1 MALVSGAVQR
11 VKIRLFVEG
20 VEIPCISATVQSA
33 PNSPLVCSLQV
44 LPLAEGTRFLP
55 RSIIHLFFIDEF
67 EAEVPNIRTTEKGRK
82 VASTTFERVKERE
95 SKATDVEVESDVNDH
110 RLQHYKLLFVGELM
124 GFAWSKSPRSR
135 SLVLQCSDLSNYW
148 DYAYQHNNTDLF
160 GPGYKA
166 LFSGG
171 STNLF
176 TDLLSSPGEI
186 ASKIL
191 QTPSTRYPQL
201 KGLLGGIVHLLEAI
215 GGSYYYDKKYAGHN
229 LFFSIAELR
238 LHITQMITAYDKD
251 PTSSA
256 LMGGGYD
263 ALFGRSLGSL
273 GDQVSFRTVVNKLV
287 SFIFHETYA
296 QPCPKFS
303 PGSGS
308 TVSGFTRKK
317 VSDYPEMAGAM
328 ALSEGVLQL
337 VRTTLGLIDTDKAAA
352 GKQAAQL
359 RIAKNSCER
368 VSRAV
373 RAVKGQAASAAK
385 QIAAALAT
393 TSNQLGIAANSL
405 NPTTYEVA
413 RMAPMRRQ
421 GDDTPVDTTPVT
433 GTTPANYGTVR
444 TALEKIVSLL
454 APLKRLEVNTNSS
467 KEAVPASLK
476 QQIFRPDVW
485 FSAPP
490 RCNVLFPDHYL
501 QLNFN
506 RSFMAE
512 PTRLMLKTHDEF
524 FGEDELFDNFYFA
537 PKALTVK
544 AEANTLRNI
553 LQNDVM
559 DHELFTG
566 ILPVFEKMGEF
577 NIFAAKSGV
586 VNGKVGK
593 VGAAQRAT
601 NFLYFKYRFAARQM
615 QVACRFIPYI
625 ACGFPG
631 LVIDKYVDLDAI
643 KGYGQSRGTTADSQ
657 GYASGLSPLLGT
669 HFLGNFTEVTHQLD
683 QRTGT
688 TSINCSYARQV
699 DETTEFLGAQQE
711 TMTKV
716 IKQQDEKSLRSS
728 VAAAI
733 YPPRIGS
740 MGPGRGR
747 IVAVEDVTSDYAMLD
762 GKGSTQSLPLLGADR
777 DKKTKQLTLKV
788 PVGIRQ
794 LASAYGA
801 AVAEYVGDQFILVE
815 FRAFRVSET
824 KQIETSETVFLPPEE
839 YIRPNWYG
847 ACWAPSNISEVYY
860 DFFDIGSITEATQV
874 QNSDGDEAG
883 GVYGSNDATAIL
895 NHISETGEDIKLAA
909 NQILALSQ
917 TKNATIAQA
926 VALLVLSYSVVRHG
940 KFDTDAFIRSYTWR
954 PIATLLDMFGSNDLT
969 LSEDGLDVLQGIE
982 GFHSRAFGPFDNLF
996 GLVPP
1001 EVNEILGLKE
1011 GSTASHRADTRKRKR
1026 AAVLEYAATLKLGRV
1041 ILG

>member
-1 MALVSGAVQR
+1 MAVMSGAVQR
-11 VKIRLFVEG
+11 VKVRLFVEG

-33 PNSPLVCSLQV
+33 PNSPLMCSLQI
-44 LPLAEGTRFLP
+44 LPLSEGTRFLP
-55 RSIIHLFFIDEF
+55 RSIVHLFFIDEF
-67 EAEVPNIRTTEKGRK
+67 EVEVPNILTTTKGRK
-82 VASTTFERVKERE
+82 VADTTFEQVKKRE
-95 SKATDVEVESDVNDH
+95 GQEPNLEFSDSDVNDH
-110 RLQHYKLLFVGELM
+110 RLQNYKLLFVGEIM
-124 GFAWSKSPRSR
+124 GFSWSKSPRSR
-135 SLVLQCSDLSNYW
+135 SLVLQCADLSNYW

-176 TDLLSSPGEI
+176 TDILASPGEI

-191 QTPSTRYPQL
+191 QTPSTRYPSL

-215 GGSYYYDKKYAGHN
+215 GGSYYYDKKYAGQN

-251 PTSSA
+251 PTSAS
-256 LMGGGYD
+256 LMGGGWD

-317 VSDYPEMAGAM
+317 ASEYPELLGFVAQ
-328 ALSEGVLQL
+328 AL
-337 VRTTLGLIDTDKAAA
+337 T
-352 GKQAAQL
+352 AAQL
-359 RIAKNSCER
+359 AEETLRLLEEE
-368 VSRAV
+368 
-373 RAVKGQAASAAK
+373 GSAAGQVTALRSAK
-385 QIAAALAT
+385 SNCELLSRNARRIRGNLASTATQLASGLAT
-393 TSNQLGIAANSL
+393 GANQLGVAATGIQQSSAKASTRGTDTVKAAL
-405 NPTTYEVA
+405 
-413 RMAPMRRQ
+413 RQ
-421 GDDTPVDTTPVT
+421 
-433 GTTPANYGTVR
+433 A
-444 TALEKIVSLL
+444 VSVLK
-454 APLKRLEVNTNSS
+454 PLGRLEVSTNTN
-467 KEAVPASLK
+467 KTAVPASLK

-490 RCNVLFPDHYL
+490 RCNVLFPDHYT
-501 QLNFN
+501 QLNFS

-537 PKALTVK
+537 PKSLTLK

-615 QVACRFIPYI
+615 QVSCRFIPYI

-631 LVIDKYVDLDAI
+631 LVIDKYVDIEAI
-643 KGYGQSRGTTADSQ
+643 KGYSQSRGTTSDSQ
-657 GYASGLSPLLGT
+657 GYASGLPPLLGT

-688 TSINCSYARQV
+688 TNINCSYARQV
-699 DETTEFLGAQQE
+699 DETVEFLGAQQE
-711 TMTKV
+711 TVTKV
-716 IKQQDEKSLRSS
+716 IKQQDTSSLRSTV
-728 VAAAI
+728 VAAVF
-733 YPPRIGS
+733 PPRIGS

-747 IVAVEDVTSDYAMLD
+747 IVTVEDVTRDYAMLD
-762 GKGSTQSLPLLGADR
+762 GKGSAQALPLLGADR
-777 DKKTKQLTLKV
+777 DKRTKQLTLEAH
-788 PVGIRQ
+788 VGVRK
-794 LASAYGA
+794 LASEYGS
-801 AVAEYVGDQFILVE
+801 AVAEFVGDKNIMIE
-815 FRAFRVSET
+815 FRAFRVGET
-824 KQIETSETVFLPPEE
+824 KQVESSETVFLPPEE

-860 DFFDIGSITEATQV
+860 DFFDTGSITEATQV
-874 QNSDGDEAG
+874 QNSDGDDSS
-883 GVYGSNDATAIL
+883 GVFGSNDATAVL
-895 NHISETGEDIKLAA
+895 NHIAETGEDIKLAS

-917 TKNATIAQA
+917 TKNATIAEA

-954 PIATLLDMFGSNDLT
+954 PIASLLDMFGSNDLV
-969 LSEDGLDVLQGIE
+969 LSEDGREVLQGIE
-982 GFHSRAFGPFDNLF
+982 GFHSRAFGPFDDLF

-1001 EVNEILGLKE
+1001 EVNDLLGLKE
-1011 GSTASHRADTRKRKR
+1011 GSASSRRADTRKRKR
-1026 AAVLEYAATLKLGRV
+1026 EAVMEYLATLKIGRV
-1041 ILG
+1041 LLG

>member
-1 MALVSGAVQR
+1 MSGAVQR
-11 VKIRLFVEG
+11 VKVRLFVEG

-55 RSIIHLFFIDEF
+55 RSIVHLFFVDEF
-67 EAEVPNIRTTEKGRK
+67 EVEVPNLRTTAKGRK
-82 VASTTFERVKERE
+82 VASTTFEKVKERE
-95 SKATDVEVESDVNDH
+95 GTEPELEITDSDVNDH
-110 RLQHYKLLFVGELM
+110 RLQHYKLLFVGEIM

-176 TDLLSSPGEI
+176 TDFLSSPGEI

-215 GGSYYYDKKYAGHN
+215 GGSYYYDKKYAGQN

-303 PGSGS
+303 PGTGS

-317 VSDYPEMAGAM
+317 VLDYPEMAGAI
-328 ALSEGVLQL
+328 ALSEGILQL
-337 VRTTLGLIDTDKAAA
+337 VRATLELLDSDKAAA

-373 RAVKGQAASAAK
+373 RAVKGPVASVAK
-385 QIAAALAT
+385 QVASALAT
-393 TSNQLGIAANSL
+393 ASNQLGVAANSL
-405 NPTTYEVA
+405 NPSTYEEA
-413 RMAPMRRQ
+413 RQQPMQRQ
-421 GDDTPVDTTPVT
+421 GDNTPVDTTPVT
-433 GTTPANYGTVR
+433 GTTPANYGAVR
-444 TALEKIVSLL
+444 TALEKVISVL
-454 APLKRLEVNTNSS
+454 APLKRLEVNTNTS
-467 KEAVPASLK
+467 KEAIPASLK

-733 YPPRIGS
+733 YPPRVGS

-860 DFFDIGSITEATQV
+860 DFFDTGSITEATQV

-883 GVYGSNDATAIL
+883 GVYGTNDATAIL

-909 NQILALSQ
+909 NQILSLSQ
-917 TKNATIAQA
+917 TKEATIAQS

-969 LSEDGLDVLQGIE
+969 LSEDGLDVVQGIE

-1041 ILG
+1041 LLG

>member
-1 MALVSGAVQR
+1 M
-11 VKIRLFVEG
+11 KIRLFVEG

-67 EAEVPNIRTTEKGRK
+67 EAEVPNLRTTEKGRK
-82 VASTTFERVKERE
+82 VANTTFERVKERE
-95 SKATDVEVESDVNDH
+95 SKATDIEVDSDVNDH

-171 STNLF
+171 ATNLF
-176 TDLLSSPGEI
+176 TDFLSSPGEI

-191 QTPSTRYPQL
+191 QTPSTRYPNL

-215 GGSYYYDKKYAGHN
+215 GGSYYYDKKYAGQN

-251 PTSSA
+251 PTSAA

-328 ALSEGVLQL
+328 ALADGVLEL
-337 VRTTLGLIDTDKAAA
+337 ARATLGLIESDKAEA
-352 GKQAAQL
+352 GKQVASF
-359 RIAKNSCER
+359 RIAKTSCER

-373 RAVKGQAASAAK
+373 RSTKGPAASVAK
-385 QIAAALAT
+385 QIASALAV
-393 TSNQLGIAANSL
+393 TSSQLGVAASNLAS
-405 NPTTYEVA
+405 A
-413 RMAPMRRQ
+413 
-421 GDDTPVDTTPVT
+421 
-433 GTTPANYGTVR
+433 PANYKAAR
-444 TALEKIVSLL
+444 TALEKVISVL
-454 APLKRLEVNTNSS
+454 APLKRLEVNTNTS
-467 KEAVPASLK
+467 KEAIPASLK

-688 TSINCSYARQV
+688 TNINCSYARQV

-733 YPPRIGS
+733 YPPRVGS

-777 DKKTKQLTLKV
+777 DKKTKQLTLRV

-860 DFFDIGSITEATQV
+860 DFFDTGSITEATQV

-883 GVYGSNDATAIL
+883 GVYGTNDATAIL

-909 NQILALSQ
+909 NQILSLSQ
-917 TKNATIAQA
+917 TKEATIAQS

-1026 AAVLEYAATLKLGRV
+1026 AAVMEYLATLKLGRV

>member
-1 MALVSGAVQR
+1 
-11 VKIRLFVEG
+11 
-20 VEIPCISATVQSA
+20 
-33 PNSPLVCSLQV
+33 
-44 LPLAEGTRFLP
+44 
-55 RSIIHLFFIDEF
+55 
-67 EAEVPNIRTTEKGRK
+67 
-82 VASTTFERVKERE
+82 
-95 SKATDVEVESDVNDH
+95 
-110 RLQHYKLLFVGELM
+110 
-124 GFAWSKSPRSR
+124 
-135 SLVLQCSDLSNYW
+135 
-148 DYAYQHNNTDLF
+148 
-160 GPGYKA
+160 
-166 LFSGG
+166 
-171 STNLF
+171 
-176 TDLLSSPGEI
+176 
-186 ASKIL
+186 
-191 QTPSTRYPQL
+191 
-201 KGLLGGIVHLLEAI
+201 
-215 GGSYYYDKKYAGHN
+215 
-229 LFFSIAELR
+229 
-238 LHITQMITAYDKD
+238 
-251 PTSSA
+251 
-256 LMGGGYD
+256 
-263 ALFGRSLGSL
+263 
-273 GDQVSFRTVVNKLV
+273 
-287 SFIFHETYA
+287 
-296 QPCPKFS
+296 
-303 PGSGS
+303 
-308 TVSGFTRKK
+308 
-317 VSDYPEMAGAM
+317 
-328 ALSEGVLQL
+328 
-337 VRTTLGLIDTDKAAA
+337 
-352 GKQAAQL
+352 
-359 RIAKNSCER
+359 
-368 VSRAV
+368 
-373 RAVKGQAASAAK
+373 
-385 QIAAALAT
+385 
-393 TSNQLGIAANSL
+393 
-405 NPTTYEVA
+405 
-413 RMAPMRRQ
+413 
-421 GDDTPVDTTPVT
+421 
-433 GTTPANYGTVR
+433 
-444 TALEKIVSLL
+444 
-454 APLKRLEVNTNSS
+454 
-467 KEAVPASLK
+467 
-476 QQIFRPDVW
+476 
-485 FSAPP
+485 
-490 RCNVLFPDHYL
+490 
-501 QLNFN
+501 
-506 RSFMAE
+506 
-512 PTRLMLKTHDEF
+512 MLKTHDEF

>member
-1 MALVSGAVQR
+1 

-166 LFSGG
+166 MFSGG
-171 STNLF
+171 ATNLF
-176 TDLLSSPGEI
+176 TDFLSSPGEI

-191 QTPSTRYPQL
+191 QTPSTRYPNL

-215 GGSYYYDKKYAGHN
+215 GGSYYYDKKYAGQN

-251 PTSSA
+251 PTSAA

-317 VSDYPEMAGAM
+317 ASDYPEMAGAM
-328 ALSEGVLQL
+328 VLADGVLEL
-337 VRTTLGLIDTDKAAA
+337 ARTTLDLIESDKAEA
-352 GKQAAQL
+352 GKQSINL
-359 RIAKNSCER
+359 RTAKTSCER

-373 RAVKGQAASAAK
+373 RSTKGPAASVAK
-385 QIAAALAT
+385 QIASALAV
-393 TSNQLGIAANSL
+393 TSSQLGIAAGGLS
-405 NPTTYEVA
+405 PASFEGIPS
-413 RMAPMRRQ
+413 APNHK
-421 GDDTPVDTTPVT
+421 
-433 GTTPANYGTVR
+433 AAR
-444 TALEKIVSLL
+444 TALEKIVSVLS
-454 APLKRLEVNTNSS
+454 PLKRLEVNTNNN

-631 LVIDKYVDLDAI
+631 
-643 KGYGQSRGTTADSQ
+643 
-657 GYASGLSPLLGT
+657 
-669 HFLGNFTEVTHQLD
+669 
-683 QRTGT
+683 
-688 TSINCSYARQV
+688 
-699 DETTEFLGAQQE
+699 
-711 TMTKV
+711 
-716 IKQQDEKSLRSS
+716 
-728 VAAAI
+728 
-733 YPPRIGS
+733 
-740 MGPGRGR
+740 
-747 IVAVEDVTSDYAMLD
+747 
-762 GKGSTQSLPLLGADR
+762 
-777 DKKTKQLTLKV
+777 
-788 PVGIRQ
+788 
-794 LASAYGA
+794 
-801 AVAEYVGDQFILVE
+801 
-815 FRAFRVSET
+815 
-824 KQIETSETVFLPPEE
+824 
-839 YIRPNWYG
+839 
-847 ACWAPSNISEVYY
+847 
-860 DFFDIGSITEATQV
+860 
-874 QNSDGDEAG
+874 
-883 GVYGSNDATAIL
+883 
-895 NHISETGEDIKLAA
+895 
-909 NQILALSQ
+909 
-917 TKNATIAQA
+917 KN
-926 VALLVLSYSVVRHG
+926 
-940 KFDTDAFIRSYTWR
+940 
-954 PIATLLDMFGSNDLT
+954 
-969 LSEDGLDVLQGIE
+969 
-982 GFHSRAFGPFDNLF
+982 
-996 GLVPP
+996 
-1001 EVNEILGLKE
+1001 
-1011 GSTASHRADTRKRKR
+1011 
-1026 AAVLEYAATLKLGRV
+1026 
-1041 ILG
+1041 

>member
-1 MALVSGAVQR
+1 VSGAVQR

-20 VEIPCISATVQSA
+20 VEIPCISATVQAA

-55 RSIIHLFFIDEF
+55 RSIIHLFFVDEF
-67 EAEVPNIRTTEKGRK
+67 ETEVPNIRTTEKGRK
-82 VASTTFERVKERE
+82 VASTTFEKVKERE
-95 SKATDVEVESDVNDH
+95 GKGSDLTFDSDVNDH
-110 RLQHYKLLFVGELM
+110 RLQNYKLLFVGELM

-135 SLVLQCSDLSNYW
+135 SLILQCSDLSNYW

-171 STNLF
+171 ATNLF
-176 TDLLSSPGEI
+176 TDFLSSPGEI

-191 QTPSTRYPQL
+191 QTPSTRYPNL

-215 GGSYYYDKKYAGHN
+215 GGSYYYDKKYAGQN

-251 PTSSA
+251 PTSAA

-263 ALFGRSLGSL
+263 ALFGRSLGAL

-308 TVSGFTRKK
+308 TVSGFTRRK
-317 VSDYPEMAGAM
+317 VSDYPELAGAM
-328 ALSEGVLQL
+328 VLADGVLEL
-337 VRTTLGLIDTDKAAA
+337 VRTTLDLIESDKAAA
-352 GKQAAQL
+352 GKQAANL
-359 RIAKNSCER
+359 RIAKGSCEK
-368 VSRAV
+368 VSRSV
-373 RAVKGQAASAAK
+373 RSTKGPAASVAK
-385 QIAAALAT
+385 QIASALAV
-393 TSNQLGIAANSL
+393 TSSQLGVAASSL
-405 NPTTYEVA
+405 A
-413 RMAPMRRQ
+413 SA
-421 GDDTPVDTTPVT
+421 
-433 GTTPANYGTVR
+433 PANDKAAR
-444 TALEKIVSLL
+444 TALGKVVSVLS
-454 APLKRLEVNTNSS
+454 PLKRLEVNTNNS

-537 PKALTVK
+537 PKALTLK

-615 QVACRFIPYI
+615 QVSCRFIPYI

-699 DETTEFLGAQQE
+699 DETAEFLGVQQE
-711 TMTKV
+711 TVTKV
-716 IKQQDEKSLRSS
+716 IKQQDEKSLRSTV
-728 VAAAI
+728 VASI
-733 YPPRIGS
+733 YPPRVGA

-747 IVAVEDVTSDYAMLD
+747 IVSVEDVTSSYSTD
-762 GKGSTQSLPLLGADR
+762 GRGSSQSLPLLGADR
-777 DKKTKQLTLKV
+777 DKRTKQLTLKV

-801 AVAEYVGDQFILVE
+801 AIADYVGDQFILVE
-815 FRAFRVSET
+815 FRAFRVAET
-824 KQIETSETVFLPPEE
+824 KQIEASETVFLPPEE
-839 YIRPNWYG
+839 FIRPNWYG

-860 DFFDIGSITEATQV
+860 DFFDTGSITEATQV

-883 GVYGSNDATAIL
+883 GVYGTNDATAIL

-909 NQILALSQ
+909 NQILSLSQ
-917 TKNATIAQA
+917 TKEATIAQA

-1026 AAVLEYAATLKLGRV
+1026 AAVLEYLATLKLGKV
-1041 ILG
+1041 LLG